1 MVASNNRRA
10 PVVFDPGPAQGYG
23 AAMQVSLFD
32 FELPEERIALH
43 PAEPRD
49 SARMLV
55 VKPGQPLA
63 DRFVTDLTDI
73 LRPGDVLVVNDT
85 KVLPAELKGTRIRGE
100 ARASVSFNLHKR
112 VDRKTWRAFA
122 RPAKR
127 LHVLDRLEL
136 GDDGSLLATVAGKGD
151 TGEVTLEFD
160 LSGAELDE
168 AIKAH
173 GAMPLPPY
181 IEAKRSPEERDKTDY
196 QTVYAAVDG
205 AVAAPTAGLHF
216 TQGLLQKLSDMGV
229 GIERVTLHVGA
240 GTFLPMKAE
249 DTNDHVMHAEWGELT
264 DAVVHRLAAAKAKGG
279 RIVAVGTTSL
289 RLLETAARA
298 TGELKPF
305 IGETDIFITPG
316 FQFRA
321 VDVLMTNFH
330 LPKSTLF
337 MLVSAFAGL
346 ETMQAA
352 YAHAI
357 RLRYRFYSYGDAS
370 LLFRAPQAQDD
381 RSA

>member
-1 MVASNNRRA
+1 ML
-10 PVVFDPGPAQGYG
+10 
-23 AAMQVSLFD
+23 VSEFD
-32 FELPEERIALH
+32 FDLPEDRIALH

-55 VKPGQPLA
+55 VRPGEPLL
-63 DRFVTDLTDI
+63 DSHVTNLLEI
-73 LRPGDVLVVNDT
+73 LRAGDVLVVNDT
-85 KVLPAELKGTRIRGE
+85 KVLPAELKGTRIRGDN
-100 ARASVSFNLHKR
+100 RSSVSFNLHKR
-112 VDRKTWRAFA
+112 VDAKTWRAFA

-136 GDDGSLLATVAGKGD
+136 GDDGSLLATVAGKGE

-160 LSGAELDE
+160 LGGAALDE
-168 AIKAH
+168 AIKSH

-181 IEAKRSPEERDKTDY
+181 IEAKRGSEERDKTDY
-196 QTVYAAVDG
+196 QTVYATVDG

-216 TQGLLQKLSDMGV
+216 TEGLLQKLLDKGV

-240 GTFLPMKAE
+240 GTFLPMKVD
-249 DTNDHVMHAEWGELT
+249 DTRDHVMHAEWGELT
-264 DAVVHRLAAAKAKGG
+264 EAVVHRLAAAKAKGG
-279 RIVAVGTTSL
+279 RVVAVGTTSL

-298 TGELKPF
+298 TGQLRPF

-316 FQFRA
+316 FRFRA
-321 VDVLMTNFH
+321 VDLLMTNFH

-346 ETMQAA
+346 DVMKAA
-352 YAHAI
+352 YSHAI
-357 RLRYRFYSYGDAS
+357 RFKYRFYSYGDSS
-370 LLFRAPQAQDD
+370 LLFRAPQEEEEPE
-381 RSA
+381 

>member
-1 MVASNNRRA
+1 MH
-10 PVVFDPGPAQGYG
+10 
-23 AAMQVSLFD
+23 VSLFD
-32 FELPEERIALH
+32 FDLPEDRIALH

-49 SARMLV
+49 SARLLV
-55 VKPGQPLA
+55 VRPGEALQ
-63 DRFVTDLTDI
+63 DRHVTDLLEI
-73 LRPGDVLVVNDT
+73 LEPGDVLVVNDT

-100 ARASVSFNLHKR
+100 NRSTVSFNLHKR
-112 VDRKTWRAFA
+112 VDSNTWRAFA

-136 GDDGSLLATVAGKGD
+136 GDDGSLRAMVAGKGE
-151 TGEVTLEFD
+151 TGEVTLEFE
-160 LSGAELDE
+160 LGGAVLDE

-181 IEAKRSPEERDKTDY
+181 IEAKRNTEERDKTDY

-216 TQGLLQKLSDMGV
+216 TESLLQKLSDLGV

-249 DTNDHVMHAEWGELT
+249 DTDDHVMHAEWGELT
-264 DAVVHRLAAAKAKGG
+264 EASVLRLQAAKAKGA
-279 RIVAVGTTSL
+279 RIVAVGTTSM

-298 TGELKPF
+298 TGRLQPF

-316 FQFRA
+316 FRFRA

-357 RLRYRFYSYGDAS
+357 RSKYRFYSYGDAS
-370 LLFRAPQAQDD
+370 LLFRAPQHPEDTETA
-381 RSA
+381 